1 MGDRSMANQR
11 PTIDW
16 PRVFADMTYLGLSQQ
31 DLSDRLGVR
40 PSLVARFADGRD
52 RPAPLIASR
61 AASLWAHLTGKPT
74 GFMPHQSWS
83 QSKVTAHVGQAACAL
98 PASDAASDLLKVM
111 RLWICGGKA
120 TR

>member
-40 PSLVARFADGRD
+40 ASLVARFADGRD

-74 GFMPHQSWS
+74 GFMPRQSCS
-83 QSKVTAHVGQAACAL
+83 QCNVTAEVDRAAGDL
-98 PASDAASDLLKVM
+98 LASDAASDLLKIM
-111 RLWICGGKA
+111 RLWICGGK
-120 TR
+120 TSR